1 VTIYE
6 VARRPP
12 VEGSDVYNTVRR
24 QWASQSNGLN
34 LRAVVDVD
42 SKCAYAH
49 LQLEL
54 APEGWDPRPL
64 PLQLDL
70 DLDLDATLPATL
82 PAIGPAPDQRRGWS
96 M

>member
-1 VTIYE
+1 VYDTM
-6 VARRPP
+6 RRL
-12 VEGSDVYNTVRR
+12 R
-24 QWASQSNGLN
+24 ASQSNGPN

-42 SKCAYAH
+42 SMCAYTH

-70 DLDLDATLPATL
+70 DLDLDLDLAATLPTTL